1 MYDCIIFEITEKF
14 MKMHETTLLYY
25 DDLFFYFLI
34 KRFK

>member
-1 MYDCIIFEITEKF
+1 MYEYNFWNNIEKF